1 MNYFE
6 VSQWV
11 DSSGQGT
18 MGTREKEILINP
30 DTGKVCFL
38 KFSLLKP
45 GRDYKTEYWSEIIA
59 SEVGRLLGFNILE
72 YGLAEKSGRYGCI
85 SEIMVDTEIEQLI
98 EGYSILTNYDQSYD
112 PNEKDMRHMYSFSFV
127 CNALNAYEYG
137 RFIFDFIDILI
148 FDAIIGNSDRH
159 QGNWGF
165 IHKRNV
171 AEDMREP
178 QRKIKAVL
186 KRLSPKI
193 FLRKEDTSHDT
204 MSPIYDSG
212 CCLGREFSE
221 DEILLR
227 LKNQDR
233 FDKYIKGSRA
243 ELRRDDMPRKK
254 VSHFQLLQ
262 YIMSVNKEYSDHIK
276 ERIDEVSSIYN
287 NNDIKNVVYNID
299 SKLPEK
305 VRMRCKMSDERKEF
319 IYKVIDRRIKLLSEL
334 SVDVSEN

>member
-1 MNYFE
+1 M
-6 VSQWV
+6 
-11 DSSGQGT
+11 
-18 MGTREKEILINP
+18 
-30 DTGKVCFL
+30 
-38 KFSLLKP
+38 
-45 GRDYKTEYWSEIIA
+45 A
-59 SEVGRLLGFNILE
+59 
-72 YGLAEKSGRYGCI
+72 
-85 SEIMVDTEIEQLI
+85 
-98 EGYSILTNYDQSYD
+98 
-112 PNEKDMRHMYSFSFV
+112 
-127 CNALNAYEYG
+127 
-137 RFIFDFIDILI
+137 FIDILI

>member
-1 MNYFE
+1 MKHFE
-6 VSQWV
+6 VSRWI

-30 DTGKVCFL
+30 DTGKICFL

-45 GRDYKTEYWSEIIA
+45 GRDYKTEYWSEIVA
-59 SEVGRLLGFNILE
+59 SEVGRLLGFNLLE
-72 YGLAEKSGRYGCI
+72 YGLAEKCGRYGCI

-112 PNEKDMRHMYSFSFV
+112 PNDKKMRHLYSFRFV
-127 CNALNAYEYG
+127 CEALTAYGYG

-171 AEDMREP
+171 EQKMWES
-178 QRKIKAVL
+178 QGKIMAVL
-186 KRLSPKI
+186 KRLSPQKNVS
-193 FLRKEDTSHDT
+193 KEDMSRDT
-204 MSPIYDSG
+204 MAPIYDSG

-221 DEILLR
+221 EEILLK
-227 LKNQDR
+227 LNNQDR
-233 FDKYIKGSRA
+233 FDKYIRGSRA
-243 ELRRDDMPRKK
+243 ELRRDDMPQKK
-254 VSHFQLLQ
+254 VSHFQLLL
-262 YIMSVNKEYSDHIK
+262 YIMSKNKEYSDYIK
-276 ERIDEVSSIYN
+276 KRIGEVCSNYN
-287 NNDIKNVVYNID
+287 NNEVKNVIYNID

-305 VRMRCKMSDERKEF
+305 VRARCKMSDERKEF
-319 IYKVIDRRIKLLSEL
+319 IYKVIDTRIELLLEL
-334 SVDVSEN
+334 SK